1 MGIVEREM
9 GHGARAVNAG
19 QVVNMPTYPN
29 MVELYP
35 GCLPVLRDTLQ
46 LRPEFRAEADRFL
59 ARLRAEA
66 GLEAASLAT
75 VHVRR
80 TDHPSFLRSL
90 GQEAA
95 TPHYFQRAMDTVREH
110 YPNVVFVVVR
120 CITN

>member
-1 MGIVEREM
+1 MR
-9 GHGARAVNAG
+9 HRDRQSSNAG

-35 GCLPVLRDTLQ
+35 GCLAELRDTLQ

-66 GLEAASLAT
+66 GLEAAPLAT

-95 TPHYFQRAMDTVREH
+95 TPEYFQRAMDIVREH

-120 CITN
+120 

>member
-1 MGIVEREM
+1 M

-46 LRPEFRAEADRFL
+46 LRPEFRAEADQFL